1 MSLGLNFI
9 PKPIASSKEILL
21 KEFEDF
27 SESLRK
33 RKFLVHT
40 RKEPIVNQSN
50 LSAAL
55 HKIKKPFSYQN
66 NSSFSPTSPIEQ
78 YISSTRASLI
88 SAINKLPKR
97 RSKDLMLSY
106 KIKKTIKKLQNNNE
120 IIIKPSD
127 KNLGICIM
135 DRDFFFKECLKQL
148 EDETTYLKLVKA
160 PDFKGILMILKRILF
175 KFKHLYNKDNS
186 LTTLARTLLHPL
198 LTNTYKIGKFYIL
211 PKVHKPVIVGRLAL
225 THSLALLQN
234 F

>member
-1 MSLGLNFI
+1 LSLGLNFI

-27 SESLRK
+27 ADSLRK
-33 RKFLVHT
+33 RKILVHT
-40 RKEPIVNQSN
+40 RKDPIVNQSN

-66 NSSFSPTSPIEQ
+66 NSPISPIEQ

-106 KIKKTIKKLQNNNE
+106 KIKKTIQNNNE

-127 KNLGICIM
+127 KNLYALWI
-135 DRDFFFKECLKQL
+135 
-148 EDETTYLKLVKA
+148 ETS
-160 PDFKGILMILKRILF
+160 I
-175 KFKHLYNKDNS
+175 
-186 LTTLARTLLHPL
+186 
-198 LTNTYKIGKFYIL
+198 
-211 PKVHKPVIVGRLAL
+211 
-225 THSLALLQN
+225 
-234 F
+234 